1 MTISLLFYAVPFLA
15 TRNMGPEITKHRSN
29 QHSLC
34 WRVKSWPLD
43 RGNPSFQNLTSL
55 ITHVYYYYYFLSES
69 GNRVSGLVTKLCLT
83 LATPWTVAHQAPPS
97 MGFSRQ
103 EYWSGVPFNPL
114 RPFPKSIN
122 GRHFEEMLPHAG
134 KKQGFQVIVSRGRW
148 CHPEFMLVFS
158 LHKRSAW
165 PARSWAICSKV
176 ICGYYHYHLVL

>member
-1 MTISLLFYAVPFLA
+1 VTISLLFYAVPFLA

-55 ITHVYYYYYFLSES
+55 ITHVCYHYYFLSES
-69 GNRVSGLVTKLCLT
+69 GNRVGGLVTKLCPT

-103 EYWSGVPFNPL
+103 ESWSGL
-114 RPFPKSIN
+114 PFPPP
-122 GRHFEEMLPHAG
+122 GDLPNPETEPRSLESDPLQADSLPSEPPENP
-134 KKQGFQVIVSRGRW
+134 KVSQN
-148 CHPEFMLVFS
+148 
-158 LHKRSAW
+158 
-165 PARSWAICSKV
+165 I
-176 ICGYYHYHLVL
+176 